1 MLNYF
6 FQLFL
11 DLFERVEDG
20 GDGFLF
26 LASPFFHF
34 SLRENRHKWLQM
46 KSSHLPRRESQS
58 SRGTHRKSSAADR
71 CADLPP
77 TSGLAIKSPLV
88 AAGGAVQVAASCAIE

>member
-1 MLNYF
+1 LIGRADVELF
-6 FQLFL
+6 FPVIL

-46 KSSHLPRRESQS
+46 KSSHLPRRETQS
-58 SRGTHRKSSAADR
+58 SRRIDARTCRRQAD
-71 CADLPP
+71 
-77 TSGLAIKSPLV
+77 
-88 AAGGAVQVAASCAIE
+88 